1 MFHDTRR
8 THAELERGGTK
19 LCYPQ
24 GRKNEKK
31 EPTKK
36 DKGDMQELE
45 RKEQN
50 SVLVC
55 KWPVSLDVQSF
66 LSLVIVTPVVN

>member
-1 MFHDTRR
+1 MLSSGKKGRR
-8 THAELERGGTK
+8 EGE
-19 LCYPQ
+19 
-24 GRKNEKK
+24 EKK
-31 EPTKK
+31 ESGRK
-36 DKGDMQELE
+36 E
-45 RKEQN
+45 KEQN